1 MLIRFFSSLYLTLG
15 LLLGLAAVS
24 VLGTL
29 RPGLDESL
37 GVARYDLFYQSVG
50 FRLLL
55 LLLALNLAVCTLRT
69 IRRNLADR
77 SRNLDLLRSE
87 RVFSLPLRYVLPQ
100 SMEMARLAAAL
111 RGLGYRIAAGDG
123 TLVGEHGRAGRW
135 GSTLVHLS
143 VLLIMAGA
151 LSSQLGFVGTLNI
164 YAGDQSEVYF
174 DWERQQD
181 LPLGFTFRLDHF
193 EPRYYPIELQFAAL
207 DPASGQVLATYT
219 CREGETVS
227 LPMPGVTARVLKFI
241 PEEEQLILAL
251 SRDGQPLG
259 EYHALSGK
267 LQGERPFVN
276 RVDPGVV
283 IKPLAWRD
291 PILRQM
297 HSEVSLLRNDEIVA
311 RGVIEVNQPLVFEGV
326 TIYQTGFSRDKFGF
340 WAVGFQLSR
349 DPGEPV
355 VWFGCIVIVLGLLLA
370 FLVPYRVIGVS
381 RVDGELLLVAL
392 HGFRGEAGS
401 SRFDRLEQAL
411 ADAVST
417 APSTPGPR

>member
-24 VLGTL
+24 VFGTIQ
-29 RPGLDESL
+29 PGRDEGL

-69 IRRNLADR
+69 IRRNLGDR
-77 SRNLDLLRSE
+77 SRFLGLLRSE
-87 RVFSLPLRYVLPQ
+87 QIFSGRLRYVLPRDL
-100 SMEMARLAAAL
+100 ETAGFAAAL
-111 RGLGYRIAAGDG
+111 RGAGYRVAVDDG
-123 TLVGEHGRAGRW
+123 TLVGERGRAGRW

-151 LSSQLGFVGTLNI
+151 LSSQFGFVGTLNI
-164 YAGDQSEVYF
+164 YAGDQSQVYF
-174 DWERQQD
+174 DWGQQQD
-181 LPLGFTFRLDHF
+181 LPLGFTFRLDRF

-207 DPASGQVLATYT
+207 DPASGEVLATFN
-219 CREGETVS
+219 CREGEVVP
-227 LPMPGVTARVLKFI
+227 LPVPGMTARVLKFI
-241 PEEEQLILAL
+241 PEEEELILDIRR
-251 SRDGQPLG
+251 SGQSLG
-259 EYHALSGK
+259 EYHAFSGK
-267 LQGERPFVN
+267 RQGEQPVIN

-283 IKPLAWRD
+283 IRPLAWRD
-291 PILRQM
+291 PVLRQL
-297 HSEVSLLRNDEIVA
+297 HSEVAVLRNDEIVS

-326 TIYQTGFSRDKFGF
+326 TIYQTGFSRDQFGF
-340 WAVGFQLSR
+340 WAAGFQLSR

-355 VWFGCIVIVLGLLLA
+355 VWFGCVTLVFALLLA
-370 FLVPYRVIGVS
+370 FLLPYQVIGIN

-392 HGFRGEAGS
+392 SGFRGEAGS

-411 ADAVST
+411 ADALSAQT
-417 APSTPGPR
+417 DP

>member
-24 VLGTL
+24 VFGTL
-29 RPGLDESL
+29 QPGRDEGL
-37 GVARYDLFYQSVG
+37 GVARYDLFYQSIW

-77 SRNLDLLRSE
+77 SRHLDLLRSE
-87 RVFSLPLRYVLPQ
+87 RVFSSPLRYLLPRNTD
-100 SMEMARLAAAL
+100 MAQLAAAL
-111 RGLGYRIAAGDG
+111 RASGYRVAVADG
-123 TLVGEHGRAGRW
+123 ALVGERGRVGRW

-151 LSSQLGFVGTLNI
+151 FCSQLGFVGTLNI
-164 YAGDQSEVYF
+164 YAGDQSDVYF

-181 LPLGFTFRLDHF
+181 LPLGFTFRLDQF

-207 DPASGQVLATYT
+207 DPASGQLLATYT

-227 LPMPGVTARVLKFI
+227 LPKPGVTARVLKFI
-241 PEEEQLILAL
+241 PEEEQLILEI
-251 SRDGQPLG
+251 SRDGQSLG
-259 EYHALSGK
+259 EYHARSGK
-267 LQGERPFVN
+267 LQGQPSFAN

-283 IKPLAWRD
+283 IRPLAWRD

-297 HSEVSLLRNDEIVA
+297 HSEVSLLRAGTVVA
-311 RGVIEVNQPLVFEGV
+311 KGIIEVNRPLVFEGV

-340 WAVGFQLSR
+340 WAGGFQLSR

-355 VWFGCIVIVLGLLLA
+355 VWFGCLTIVLGLLLA

-381 RVDGELLLVAL
+381 RVADEVLLVAL
-392 HGFRGEAGS
+392 SGFRGEAGAA
-401 SRFDRLEQAL
+401 RFDRLEQAL
-411 ADAVST
+411 ADAGRAVSGK
-417 APSTPGPR
+417 PGP